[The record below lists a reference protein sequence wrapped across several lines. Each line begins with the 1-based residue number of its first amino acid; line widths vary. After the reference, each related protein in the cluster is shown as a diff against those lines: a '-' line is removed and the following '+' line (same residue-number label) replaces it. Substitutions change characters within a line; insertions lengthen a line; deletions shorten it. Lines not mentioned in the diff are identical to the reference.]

1 MGPRAGNRMQL
12 PHETGTPAGTRERLG
27 RLETRNMR
35 KTTFAALLVVLLST
49 LLWICFAYRPS
60 ASSAPTPTSATK
72 SMPTPSIE
80 SAPGAISQS
89 EPPAPGAT
97 LASFGTT
104 YDIDHLPM
112 FIDIYDGQTLSFVRY
127 GNSKTN
133 ARFTVYEDDGKGML
147 LLQMPGGGPI
157 GTVAS
162 FRTLRQGHGQ
172 ILVHF
177 TGSGPGGKSG
187 TRFIRVIVH

>member
-1 MGPRAGNRMQL
+1 
-12 PHETGTPAGTRERLG
+12 
-27 RLETRNMR
+27 MR
-35 KTTFAALLVVLLST
+35 KPTLTALLVVLLSS
-49 LLWICFAYRPS
+49 LLWIGFASRPS
-60 ASSAPTPTSATK
+60 SSLTLDAT
-72 SMPTPSIE
+72 
-80 SAPGAISQS
+80 AQSQ
-89 EPPAPGAT
+89 PAADAT

-104 YDIDHLPM
+104 YDIDHLPI
-112 FIDIYDGQTLSFVRY
+112 FIDVYDGQTISFVRY

-172 ILVHF
+172 ILIHL
-177 TGSGPGGKSG
+177 TGGPGGKSG
-187 TRFIRVIVH
+187 TQFIRVIVH